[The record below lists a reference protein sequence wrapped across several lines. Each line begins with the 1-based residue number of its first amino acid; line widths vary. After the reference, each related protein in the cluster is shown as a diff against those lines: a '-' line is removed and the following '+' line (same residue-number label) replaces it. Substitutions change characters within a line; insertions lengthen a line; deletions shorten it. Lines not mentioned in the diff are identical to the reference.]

1 MNTQT
6 PHVTEPIQAPIRHRL
21 YFKVEAVLFRYL
33 LRWNP
38 KAGSRYVCAACLRLD
53 HEHCEGANGRW
64 SFCECDEPDP
74 MAHLHYHPHDPASY
88 WPHPEGVRTE
98 AAEILA
104 ILNEDLPS
112 DLQSEAVESLY

>member
-1 MNTQT
+1 MS
-6 PHVTEPIQAPIRHRL
+6 EPILAPRRHRL

-38 KAGSRYVCAACLRLD
+38 KEGGRYICAACLKLD

-74 MAHLHYHPHDPASY
+74 LAHLHYHPHDPANY
-88 WPHPEGVRTE
+88 WPHPSATKTAE
-98 AAEILA
+98 AEALA
-104 ILNEDLPS
+104 ILYDSLPS
-112 DLQSEAVESLY
+112 DLQDDLVEPIE